1 MVTQILIWLKMAVS
15 YVDLVRDS
23 ILVGMLAIISGYQGF
38 FSDDVTLFPNTVI
51 LILVATV
58 VVPLFISAVQTSARY
73 PLAVFEFPEWNDYK
87 INPAGRF
94 EGIIVLALPKREHAL
109 FSAGWSWPSLEA
121 WSSSVS
127 SSYPPS

>member
-1 MVTQILIWLKMAVS
+1 MIQILIWLKMAVS

-58 VVPLFISAVQTSARY
+58 VVPLLISAVQTSARY

-94 EGIIVLALPKREHAL
+94 EGIIVLAPPKREHAL
-109 FSAGWSWPSLEA
+109 FSAGWSCPSLEA

>member
-1 MVTQILIWLKMAVS
+1 MVTQILIWLKMTVS

-38 FSDDVTLFPNTVI
+38 FYDDVMLFPNTVI
-51 LILVATV
+51 LILLATV
-58 VVPLFISAVQTSARY
+58 VVPLLISAVQTSARY
-73 PLAVFEFPEWNDYK
+73 PLAVFEFPRWNDYK

-94 EGIIVLALPKREHAL
+94 EGINVLALPKREHAL
-109 FSAGWSWPSLEA
+109 FPAGWSWPSLEA

>member
-38 FSDDVTLFPNTVI
+38 FSDNVTVFPNTVI
-51 LILVATV
+51 LILWATV
-58 VVPLFISAVQTSARY
+58 IVPLFISAVQTSARY

-94 EGIIVLALPKREHAL
+94 EGIIVLALLKREHAL
-109 FSAGWSWPSLEA
+109 FSAGWSWPLLEA